1 MIKKAI
7 ILSFTFFALSLYTLY
22 TANEVKPVIQENK
35 NPIVL
40 ELFTSQGCS
49 SCPPAD
55 VLLKQIKNKF
65 PNDVIALSYHV
76 DYWDYIGWK
85 DPFSN
90 QAHAKKQREYGRKF
104 DQRSIYTPQLVING
118 KEHFV
123 GSNSSILYSKIKEY
137 SIGNRENPVE
147 LCGVELSNGTISFS
161 YNTIENINDKWL
173 RAVLVINERE
183 TQVKRGENKNRT
195 LRNSNIV
202 VAEKMIELNNYD
214 RESFISIPD
223 LVKNTDDLILVVIL
237 EAQNHDILGAAQKV
251 LGANY

>member
-7 ILSFTFFALSLYTLY
+7 ILSFTFFALSLYALY
-22 TANEVKPVIQENK
+22 TANEVKQVIQENK

-65 PNDVIALSYHV
+65 PNDIIALSYHV

-90 QAHAKKQREYGRKF
+90 QAHTKKQREYGRKF
-104 DQRSIYTPQLVING
+104 DQRSIYTPQMVING

-147 LCGVELSNGTISFS
+147 LCSVELSNGTISFS

-183 TQVKRGENKNRT
+183 TKVKRGENRNRT

-202 VAEKMIELNNYD
+202 VADKIIELNSYE
-214 RESFISIPD
+214 RESFLTIPD
-223 LVKNTDDLILVVIL
+223 LVTNHDDLTLVVIL
-237 EAQNHDILGAAQKV
+237 ETQNHDIVGAVQKPI
-251 LGANY
+251 GR

>member
-22 TANEVKPVIQENK
+22 TANEVKSVIQENK

-55 VLLKQIKNKF
+55 ALLEQIKNKF

-90 QAHAKKQREYGRKF
+90 QANTKKQRKYGRKF
-104 DQRSIYTPQLVING
+104 GQRNIYTPEMVINC

-137 SIGNRENPVE
+137 STENRDNPVE
-147 LCGVELSNGTISFS
+147 ICDLELSNGTISFS
-161 YNTIENINDKWL
+161 YNTIEDINNKWL

-183 TQVKRGENKNRT
+183 TQVKRGENRNRT
-195 LRNSNIV
+195 LKNSNIV
-202 VAEKMIELNNYD
+202 VAEKNIGLNNYD

-223 LVKNTDDLILVVIL
+223 LVKNTDDLTLVVIL
-237 EAQNHDILGAAQKV
+237 ETQNHDIIGASQKRI
-251 LGANY
+251 GR

>member
-22 TANEVKPVIQENK
+22 TANEVKPVVQENK

-55 VLLKQIKNKF
+55 ALLKQIKSKY
-65 PNDVIALSYHV
+65 PNDIIALSYHV

-90 QAHAKKQREYGRKF
+90 QAHTKKQREYGRKF
-104 DQRSIYTPQLVING
+104 NQRNIYTPQMVING

-137 SIGNRENPVE
+137 GIENSSNPIE
-147 LCGVELSNGTISFS
+147 ICGVELSNGTISFS
-161 YNTIENINDKWL
+161 YNTIEDINDKRL

-183 TQVKRGENKNRT
+183 TQVKRGENRNRR
-195 LRNSNIV
+195 LSNSNIV
-202 VAEKMIELNNYD
+202 VAEKNIKLNSSQK
-214 RESFISIPD
+214 ESFLTIPD
-223 LVKNTDDLILVVIL
+223 LVTGTDDLTLVVIL
-237 EAQNHDILGAAQKV
+237 ETQNHDIIGASQKRI
-251 LGANY
+251 GH

>member
-22 TANEVKPVIQENK
+22 TANEVEPVIQENK

-55 VLLKQIKNKF
+55 ALLKQIKNKY
-65 PNDVIALSYHV
+65 PSDVIALSYHV

-90 QAHAKKQREYGRKF
+90 QAHTKKQREYGRKF
-104 DQRSIYTPQLVING
+104 DQRSIYTPQMVING

-123 GSNSSILYSKIKEY
+123 GSNSLMLYSKIKEY
-137 SIGNRENPVE
+137 RIANQDNPVE
-147 LCGVELSNGTISFS
+147 LCSVDLSDGTISFS
-161 YNTIENINDKWL
+161 YNTFENISDKRL

-183 TQVKRGENKNRT
+183 TQVKRGENRNRR
-195 LRNSNIV
+195 LMNSNIV
-202 VAEKMIELNNYD
+202 VAEKNIELNNYD

-223 LVKNTDDLILVVIL
+223 LVKNTDDLTLVVIL